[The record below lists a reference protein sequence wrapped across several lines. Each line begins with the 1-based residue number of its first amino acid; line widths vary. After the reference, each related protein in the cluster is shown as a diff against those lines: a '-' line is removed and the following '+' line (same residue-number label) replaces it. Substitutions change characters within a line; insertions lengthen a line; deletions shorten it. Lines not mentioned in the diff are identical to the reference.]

1 MDVNLGRE
9 LDRHYDVDLK
19 RKWEAQSDETF
30 SNGTTC
36 LLLPN
41 SSPPNSCTDKLGKRR
56 KLNGVEGKC
65 GFHIRKPMV
74 QHYLNLKRSG
84 PPKRLMYYQNDEW
97 TDFPEDIL
105 AIVRKDL
112 QMEKSVIEVDF
123 FGRICVLD
131 FVSVMLVDLKT
142 GSQQPIAWIDE
153 AGNRFFPENFTDCD
167 EVDEYY
173 ETKNGNNYIEVNL
186 DNLVSNDMK
195 LKIKIE
201 VNGSN
206 ISKPEESCGE
216 SNTIVRLVNGDLEP
230 EVKDSNMENIDHYV
244 GSSAAKCDEGSAEN
258 EQREEKATILGTPLG
273 YLESDSVRKMFFSG
287 VKPSA
292 HADIIDIYR
301 GLSIFMKGRSEL
313 FLKQAEIVKK
323 LHGDANIRFAWLP
336 SSKSVLSRI
345 MKYGLVSCDTIQMKS
360 PYCYG
365 VHLVA
370 IDHTEISANYCDVD
384 ENGVRHMILC
394 RVIMGNMEPV
404 HLVSK
409 QFHPSNEAFDN
420 GVDDCQNPKHYIVWS
435 MNMNTHIYPEYAVSF
450 KFSSEAEGALVES
463 ENLNDISGVSGV
475 STCCQVSSDQA
486 NNNRQI
492 LLQNHQGRV
501 LPRIPRSPWMPF
513 PTLFDAI
520 SKEVDPEKMG
530 RINSSYELFKSK
542 KISRDDLIR
551 KLRLTV
557 GDTLLR
563 NTITSLQGKM
573 MLQPPG
579 ELVTTVKPEPGN

>member
-1 MDVNLGRE
+1 MEINLGRE
-9 LDRHYDVDLK
+9 LDNSRHYDVDLK
-19 RKWEAQSDETF
+19 RKWEAQSETF

-56 KLNGVEGKC
+56 KLNGVEGKTSC
-65 GFHIRKPMV
+65 GGFHIRKHMV

-105 AIVRKDL
+105 AIVRKDF

-123 FGRICVLD
+123 YGKICVLD

-153 AGNRFFPENFTDCD
+153 AGNRFVPENFADCD
-167 EVDEYY
+167 EVDEYND
-173 ETKNGNNYIEVNL
+173 TKNGNNYIEVNL
-186 DNLVSNDMK
+186 DNLGSNDMK

-216 SNTIVRLVNGDLEP
+216 SNTLVRLVNGDLEP
-230 EVKDSNMENIDHYV
+230 EVKDFNMENIDHYV

-258 EQREEKATILGTPLG
+258 EQREEKATMIGSPLG
-273 YLESDSVRKMFFSG
+273 YLESDSVRKMFLSG

-292 HADIIDIYR
+292 HAYIIDVYR
-301 GLSIFMKGRSEL
+301 DTSILMKAKSEL

-404 HLVSK
+404 HLGSK
-409 QFHPSNEAFDN
+409 QFHPSNEAFDS

-435 MNMNTHIYPEYAVSF
+435 MNMNTHIYPEYVVSF
-450 KFSSEAEGALVES
+450 KSSSEAEGALVES
-463 ENLNDISGVSGV
+463 ENLTDISGV
-475 STCCQVSSDQA
+475 

-492 LLQNHQGRV
+492 LLQNPQGRV

-513 PTLFDAI
+513 PMLFDAI
-520 SKEVDPEKMG
+520 SQEVDPERMR
-530 RINSSYELFKSK
+530 RINISYELFKSK
-542 KISRDDLIR
+542 KISRDDLVR

-557 GDTLLR
+557 GDTLLK
-563 NTITSLQGKM
+563 NTIISLQAKM
-573 MLQPPG
+573 MAQSPG
-579 ELVTTVKPEPGN
+579 EIVNPPKPEPGN